1 MQAAGV
7 GPAQVL
13 DDRELE
19 RADYV
24 SYVPTD
30 LAGIGRLDLRVARG
44 AAGRTIE
51 ARIDLTGASGLAGRR
66 LIPAS
71 AGRRSVPRVKTVERH
86 GGAR

>member
-7 GPAQVL
+7 GPAHVL

-24 SYVPTD
+24 WYVPTD
-30 LAGIGRLDLRVARG
+30 LAGTGRLGLRVARG

-51 ARIDLTGASGLAGRR
+51 ARIDLTGASGLAGA
-66 LIPAS
+66 AS
-71 AGRRSVPRVKTVERH
+71 HSSLSGPP
-86 GGAR
+86 